1 MATWVD
7 IKKVRESVSMEQ
19 LLEYYRL
26 VEQLTRKGDQLIGAC
41 PIHKGTN
48 KSQFHVSLAKNAFH
62 YFGDC
67 KSHASLHN
75 GGGNLIDFVRVM
87 EGIEE
92 PDDADQHKSAR
103 KAALLIQE
111 WFGLTSQRPP
121 RTQPHTAARETPR
134 PPEPILEKPAISVAT
149 TPDTPQSNAPLPFA
163 FTHLD
168 PNHPYLKDRGFTPET
183 IASFGVGYH

>member
-41 PIHKGTN
+41 PMHKGTN
-48 KSQFHVSLAKNAFH
+48 KSQFHVSLTKNAFH
-62 YFGDC
+62 CFGDC
-67 KSHASLHN
+67 KSNASLHN

-92 PDDADQHKSAR
+92 PDDSDQHKAAR

-111 WFGLTSQRPP
+111 WFGLTSP
-121 RTQPHTAARETPR
+121 RTSRAQPHTEARKTSRTTE
-134 PPEPILEKPAISVAT
+134 PEPEKPA
-149 TPDTPQSNAPLPFA
+149 
-163 FTHLD
+163 
-168 PNHPYLKDRGFTPET
+168 
-183 IASFGVGYH
+183 